1 MALPTPTI
9 AAAAVGKVPQ
19 GTVAYLWVPTIANI
33 NAPTSAELSAGTD
46 YKKQIASVAGFSP
59 TGSTVDQPNAGSRL
73 IPNVPG
79 PFSLGD
85 GTLEFNL
92 NKSGTGDA
100 RSVFNDGT
108 DGVST
113 QSSGNWVFCYE
124 GITTGGTM
132 RVFVATCT
140 SSIPTTDLATPFM
153 LTTTWA
159 LQACSGIIPVPT
171 A

>member
-1 MALPTPTI
+1 MALPSPTI
-9 AAAAVGKVPQ
+9 AGAIAGKIPQ
-19 GTVAYLWVPTIANI
+19 GSVSYLYVPTIANPS
-33 NAPTSAELSAGTD
+33 APTSAELAAGTD
-46 YKKQIASVAGFSP
+46 YKKQIASVDGFAP
-59 TGSTVDQPNAGSRL
+59 TGSTVDQPNAGSRQ

-79 PFSLGD
+79 TFSLGD
-85 GTLEFNL
+85 GTIMFNL

-113 QSSGNWVFCYE
+113 QSSGYWVFCYE
-124 GITTGGTM
+124 GIVTGGTC
-132 RVFVATCT
+132 RVFTATCT
-140 SSIPTTDLATPFM
+140 SSVPSTTLDSVFQ

-159 LQACSGIIPVPT
+159 LQGASGIIAVPT